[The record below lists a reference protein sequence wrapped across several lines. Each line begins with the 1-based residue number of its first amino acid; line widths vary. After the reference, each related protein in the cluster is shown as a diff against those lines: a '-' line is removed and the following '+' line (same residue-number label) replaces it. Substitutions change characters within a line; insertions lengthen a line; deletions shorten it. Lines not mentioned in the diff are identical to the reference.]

1 MQFRSDL
8 IKSEARFMV
17 TSDSATILFLQAWVD
32 NKYVFIPF
40 SSTVNDYTHS

>member
-17 TSDSATILFLQAWVD
+17 TSDSSMILFFASVGGYFYDKCVLFPLAL
-32 NKYVFIPF
+32 
-40 SSTVNDYTHS
+40 